1 LHTRPARRA
10 TTTADAD
17 AHPQVIHISDADV
30 ERMLAPR
37 DVLPVLRQAFIDF
50 ARGEA
55 AMQPRLRTDSGPVK
69 LSTLGAVLPRQG
81 YAGAKVYTTIAGRF
95 SFVILL
101 FSSESGAPL
110 ATLDANAITRL
121 RTAAVS
127 VLAAQRGAQAGA
139 STLALFGTGSQARA
153 HLEAFADAFALR
165 EVRIVS
171 RGDAGPLA
179 RHARER
185 LGCDARACDALAA
198 LHGADL
204 IVTATRASVPLFDGR
219 LVAPGAFVA
228 AVGSSRPDTR
238 ELDDAL
244 IGRAAR
250 IVVEWREQTAHEA
263 GDLLLADPGVLDW
276 TKVIELGALLD
287 GRIAART
294 SGDDIVLL
302 KSVGVG
308 LEDIAVAG
316 LAYERVR
323 ARS

>member
-1 LHTRPARRA
+1 VWP
-10 TTTADAD
+10 
-17 AHPQVIHISDADV
+17 
-30 ERMLAPR
+30 
-37 DVLPVLRQAFIDF
+37 
-50 ARGEA
+50 G
-55 AMQPRLRTDSGPVK
+55 
-69 LSTLGAVLPRQG
+69 QG
-81 YAGAKVYTTIAGRF
+81 YAGAKVYPTIAGRF

-139 STLALFGTGSQARA
+139 ATLALFGTGIQARA

-250 IVVEWREQTAHEA
+250 IGGGWREQTAHEA
-263 GDLLLADPGVLDW
+263 AGPPVLGPAVPRGV
-276 TKVIELGALLD
+276 KVVEL
-287 GRIAART
+287 
-294 SGDDIVLL
+294 
-302 KSVGVG
+302 
-308 LEDIAVAG
+308 
-316 LAYERVR
+316 R
-323 ARS
+323 ARA